1 MSGKSI
7 NFDDKKI
14 KTSDFYKNKK
24 VFQIDNIDVN
34 KILVSKKEPYGTKNS
49 FKYFIGYNDND
60 VIRPLCIKLS
70 QMTGYVRKF
79 EGNTTMSFKISNKQL
94 LKKYN
99 QIWKRVEKLL
109 KTEFDS
115 EPVYGDNDKYIKTKV
130 KIYAGSTIMT
140 GITNFQSKKMPK
152 EKVPCKCLS
161 IIMLDSVIKAKK
173 KYYPQ
178 TLLEECKYEQKRIK
192 IENLIDDD
200 LEKSESDSDSI
211 DEAES
216 GIDNDESDK

>member
-49 FKYFIGYNDND
+49 FKYFIGYNYND
-60 VIRPLCIKLS
+60 VVRPLCVRLP
-70 QMTGYVRKF
+70 QMTGYARKF
-79 EGNTTMSFKISNKQL
+79 DENATMSFRANNKQL
-94 LKKYN
+94 LKNYN
-99 QIWKRVEKLL
+99 KIWGKVEKLMRIDFESKL
-109 KTEFDS
+109 
-115 EPVYGDNDKYIKTKV
+115 VYGDDEKHIKTKI
-130 KIYAGSTIMT
+130 KIYASSM
-140 GITNFQSKKMPK
+140 ITNFHNKKLPK
-152 EKVPCKCLS
+152 EKAPCKCLS
-161 IIMLDSVIKAKK
+161 IIMLDSVIKANK

-178 TLLEECKYEQKRIK
+178 TLLEECKYVQEKIK